1 MRAISVSWRAGLG
14 LPALSAH
21 RSAQYTPARRT
32 AKMVKASRP
41 YIVTRYDP
49 VERLDENL
57 WAVNGDVPGFPPG
70 TGMDRRM
77 SIVRLR
83 DGRLV
88 FHNAVPLNDSDL
100 AEVTSWGTPAA
111 LIVPVHLHAID
122 AAAFRE
128 RLGLAVF
135 TSRIALEQVR
145 AIVAV
150 DGTLEDLALDDS
162 MQCVPLA
169 GTRFGEAAWVVR
181 SGPRSSLL
189 FCDALHASRP
199 GSGFNGFI
207 FRVMGFTGPEPK
219 VPPLYR
225 LRAVTDRHALKA
237 VLLRLART
245 PGLVRLVPSHGRIVT
260 EDPAGALQRAAEQ
273 AL

>member
-1 MRAISVSWRAGLG
+1 MRAISDSWRGAVRTSGSVS
-14 LPALSAH
+14 PSRRAVH
-21 RSAQYTPARRT
+21 RGPGEPPP
-32 AKMVKASRP
+32 MVKTSRP
-41 YIVTRYDP
+41 YIVTRHDP
-49 VERLDENL
+49 IERLDENL

-111 LIVPVHLHAID
+111 LIVPIHLHAID

-128 RLGLAVF
+128 RLGLPVF
-135 TSRIALEQVR
+135 TSRIALERVR

-150 DGTLEDLALDDS
+150 DGTLEDVALDDS

-181 SGPRSSLL
+181 SGPRSS
-189 FCDALHASRP
+189 
-199 GSGFNGFI
+199 
-207 FRVMGFTGPEPK
+207 
-219 VPPLYR
+219 
-225 LRAVTDRHALKA
+225 
-237 VLLRLART
+237 
-245 PGLVRLVPSHGRIVT
+245 
-260 EDPAGALQRAAEQ
+260 
-273 AL
+273 